1 MSRDDGTV
9 FFVAGQGVLTE
20 VNPAKM
26 PEAIA
31 KVEAAMAPASREQ
44 CEDWLV
50 MLQAALAGAKR
61 SEAASAITLELYAA
75 TLRKFPAD
83 IAKRACEALAT
94 RPRKGGAWFPSLP
107 ELIAECEDQGAERQ
121 AMLNALRSWR
131 APHPA
136 TDLEMDSR
144 EWLLAAVQAE
154 DEARMCRKS
163 DPDHSSEC
171 AEFASLAREMARTL
185 KVEAH
190 HMREAK

>member
-1 MSRDDGTV
+1 M
-9 FFVAGQGVLTE
+9 AGQGVLTE
-20 VNPAKM
+20 VNPANL

-61 SEAASAITLELYAA
+61 SDAASAITLELYAA

-94 RPRKGGAWFPSLP
+94 RRRKGGAWFPSLP
-107 ELIAECEDQGAERQ
+107 ELIAECEDRGAERQ
-121 AMLNALRSWR
+121 AMLNALRAWKP
-131 APHPA
+131 PHA
-136 TDLEMDSR
+136 AAELEMDSR
-144 EWLLAAVQAE
+144 EWLFAAVQAE
-154 DEARMCRKS
+154 EDARMCRKK

-190 HMREAK
+190 HQKEERKNP